1 VSGIGIEQ
9 QVAGDWLYD
18 TLSGD
23 SIIAA
28 EAVGGVWD
36 GPATSTTPYPI
47 LRFDL
52 QSALT
57 VRGNSFFEIMQN
69 MIWLVRMV
77 GAGGSY
83 VPLEPG
89 AQQIQSLLH
98 GVSAVPVTDGIIES
112 SAREQ
117 TFRQSRVDGGR
128 EFRHLGGLYRIYV
141 QGS

>member
-1 VSGIGIEQ
+1 MTGIGIEQ
-9 QVAGDWLYD
+9 QVAADWLFD
-18 TLSGD
+18 TLSAD
-23 SIIAA
+23 SVIAA
-28 EAVGGVWD
+28 AAVGGVWD
-36 GPATSTTPYPI
+36 GPAKDETPYPI

-69 MIWLVRMV
+69 MLWLVRMV
-77 GAGGSY
+77 GVGGSY
-83 VPLEPG
+83 VPLEQA

-98 GVSAVPVTDGIIES
+98 GVSAVPVSGGMIES

-141 QGS
+141 QGA

>member
-1 VSGIGIEQ
+1 MTGVGTEQ
-9 QVAGDWLYD
+9 QVAGDWIYD
-18 TLSGD
+18 TLSTD
-23 SIIAA
+23 PVIAA
-28 EAVGGVWD
+28 AAPGGVWD
-36 GPATSTTPYPI
+36 GPAKDGTPYPI
-47 LRFDL
+47 VRFDL
-52 QSALT
+52 QSALS

-77 GAGGSY
+77 DVGGSY
-83 VPLEPG
+83 VPLEQG

-98 GVSAVPVTDGIIES
+98 GVAAVTVTDGIIES

-141 QGS
+141 QGA